1 MKLIALLLV
10 ILCLM
15 STAQAFRTKAQAGT
29 NRKATSTG
37 SGAVTVTTTTTTT
50 TSSNQCDEPY
60 LNCISSMWDIHNP
73 GCADYCYG
81 CEGLHSA
88 WPGECDFS

>member
-29 NRKATSTG
+29 NRKATSKG

-50 TSSNQCDEPY
+50 TLDSCDFMASQCEDNGGLPAPVC
-60 LNCISSMWDIHNP
+60 L
-73 GCADYCYG
+73 DYCEFCVEPEHNRYWEF
-81 CEGLHSA
+81 CS
-88 WPGECDFS
+88 